1 MTDLAS
7 WLLEQIAE
15 DERQVDELRESDYGD
30 RTLIQEDWSGDGIYA
45 PDLNDFGG
53 LWITPA
59 RVLAEC
65 EAKRRII
72 DEHPKTDR
80 YDESIAFCLTCENG
94 HARPGAYPCYTLRLL
109 ALPYADRPGFREEW
123 RP

>member
-1 MTDLAS
+1 MSDLAT
-7 WLLEQIAE
+7 WLLEQIAK

-30 RTLIQEDWSGDGIYA
+30 RTLIQEDWGGDGIYA

-65 EAKRRII
+65 AAKRRII
-72 DEHPKTDR
+72 DEHHKVEEYADPIT
-80 YDESIAFCLTCENG
+80 FCSACGG
-94 HARPGAYPCYTLRLL
+94 HPSHGSDWPCYTLRLL
-109 ALPYADRPGFREEW
+109 ALPYADRPGYREEW